1 MKGHNIFRVSLLS
14 YLVLSIGGKDI
25 KSINSGENTG
35 QILTSQQVNKTI
47 QAEDG
52 DIYDCVGVNE
62 QPTFK
67 HPLLKDHKIQMEP
80 SSFPIGLDIKL
91 PLVSAVSQAQLSTI
105 DCPIGTVPILRNNKV
120 DTRMVQR
127 IGMLASDDVQ
137 QLSAGIKYW
146 DEVYGTQASINVYDP
161 KVKKDSEDLSASWI
175 QIDKVPKVGNGVGIG
190 AGSWVCPSLSGDS
203 FPRFHISWDNEELN
217 ESCTDH
223 NCPGFVQV
231 SRSVGLGGRIQ
242 PISIYNGPQYVIN
255 VLIFKD
261 PITKNWWLAY
271 GSNNT
276 PIGYWPNSQFS
287 LLKDKGDYAFWG
299 GYVQGPTASS
309 DPPQMGSG
317 HFASEGFGKA
327 AFIRNIQVIQ
337 DENNKLITPNV
348 RAAHPGSSDRKL
360 YTNYGYGL
368 NDDGMHVYYGGPGK
382 YS

>member
-1 MKGHNIFRVSLLS
+1 MKGHNIFRVYLLS
-14 YLVLSIGGKDI
+14 YLVLTIGGKDI
-25 KSINSGENTG
+25 KSINSGENTE
-35 QILTSQQVNKTI
+35 QILIGQQVNRTI

-52 DIYDCVGVNE
+52 DIYDCVSVNE
-62 QPTFK
+62 QPTLK

-80 SSFPIGLDIKL
+80 SSFLIGLDIKL

-105 DCPIGTVPILRNNKV
+105 DYPKGTVPILCNNKV

-175 QIDKVPKVGNGVGIG
+175 QIDKVPK
-190 AGSWVCPSLSGDS
+190 
-203 FPRFHISWDNEELN
+203 DNEELN

-255 VLIFKD
+255 VPIFKD
-261 PITKNWWLAY
+261 PRTKNWWLAY

-276 PIGYWPNSQFS
+276 PIGYWPSSQFS

-299 GYVQGPTASS
+299 GYVQGPTVSS
-309 DPPQMGSG
+309 DPPQMGSE
-317 HFASEGFGKA
+317 HFSYEGFGKA
-327 AFIRNIQVIQ
+327 AFFRNIQVIV
-337 DENNKLITPNV
+337 DENNKLVTPNI
-348 RAAHPGSSDRKL
+348 RNAHPGSSDRKL
-360 YTNYGYGL
+360 YTNYGYEL